1 MHTISN
7 YLVWLLAGIV
17 GIVFGIFLA
26 SSLNFHQPLYIF
38 SLAGLFGIICVII
51 SYNFTKF
58 YINRISGRMTYL
70 WAGLV
75 VLAAMAASAFL
86 LFEAYQ

>member
-1 MHTISN
+1 MYTVTH
-7 YLVWLLAGIV
+7 YVVWLFAAIV
-17 GIVFGIFLA
+17 GVVFGIFFA
-26 SSLNFHQPLYIF
+26 SSLDLHQPLYIF
-38 SLAGLFGIICVII
+38 LLAGLFGIIFVII
-51 SYNFTKF
+51 AGKSTKF
-58 YINRISGRMTYL
+58 FINRISGRMTYL